1 MTLAHQGERAN
12 ADINTKPTNTS
23 RLAVWSLWLLLL
35 ILATLV
41 MYNVREQVSQAHV
54 VLLYLLLVLGGSVSG
69 GRALGF
75 TFAAGCVFLI
85 DYLFQRPFDALTIAK
100 AIDGIL
106 LISFLATA
114 LVATQLLALAR
125 AEAARAR
132 AHAAEVKRLSI
143 EAGHAEALR
152 EANRF
157 KDILIASVSHDLR
170 TPLTTIK
177 ALAQDIAVGGEG
189 AIENGAIIAE
199 QAERLSRM
207 VTDVLD
213 LSRLNSSTLIMQ
225 TELNTAEDLVGATVQ
240 QFVGIPEAVRRIH
253 TVIDYSRPA
262 LLGTFDFVQTLR
274 ILTNLVD
281 NALRYGPPD
290 TPVTVTVSS
299 TDGILAFDIADAGP
313 GVPVAEQESIFEPFY
328 RPPHMPHDTGSAGL
342 GLSIARRLAEAQ
354 GGTVTYARM
363 ANAGSVF
370 TLKLPAVEVAEED
383 SGDGADAASVRY
395 AGD

>member
-1 MTLAHQGERAN
+1 MTRAREGSWTKG
-12 ADINTKPTNTS
+12 DILDGS
-23 RLAVWSLWLLLL
+23 ASHSALSVWSLWLFLL

-41 MYNVREQVSQAHV
+41 MYSVREQVSQAHV
-54 VLLYLLLVLGGSVSG
+54 VLLYLLLVLGGSISG

-75 TFAAGCVFLI
+75 TFAAGGVFLI
-85 DYLFQRPFDALTIAK
+85 DYFFQRPFDAITIGK
-100 AIDGIL
+100 ALDGIL

-114 LVATQLLALAR
+114 LVATQLLALAK

-132 AHAAEVKRLSI
+132 AHAMEVERLSI

-189 AIENGAIIAE
+189 AVENGAVIAE

-207 VTDVLD
+207 VSDVLD
-213 LSRLNSSTLIMQ
+213 LSRLNSESLVMQ
-225 TELNTAEDLVGATVQ
+225 PELNTAEDLVGATVQ
-240 QFVGIPEAVRRIH
+240 QFIGIPDAVRRIH

-281 NALRYGPPD
+281 NALRYGPAD
-290 TPVTVTVSS
+290 TPVTLTVSS
-299 TDGILAFDIADAGP
+299 NNGMLAFDVADEGA
-313 GVPVAEQESIFEPFY
+313 GVPV
-328 RPPHMPHDTGSAGL
+328 
-342 GLSIARRLAEAQ
+342 
-354 GGTVTYARM
+354 
-363 ANAGSVF
+363 
-370 TLKLPAVEVAEED
+370 
-383 SGDGADAASVRY
+383 
-395 AGD
+395 